1 MRGFSLGRVTRCL
14 AAQVIRPCCSAYLP
28 TPFLP
33 VGVLPALVRTEHL
46 TGLSDLRGIYGC
58 CVRLYRPVPFCCH
71 CLLAPLP
78 EGWGIRLSITVSVH
92 KYTLLV
98 IKRQQLSGDKIHY
111 IIIFL
116 WCIYYIHSMFLVM
129 KYVMGDLYDW

>member
-1 MRGFSLGRVTRCL
+1 
-14 AAQVIRPCCSAYLP
+14 
-28 TPFLP
+28 
-33 VGVLPALVRTEHL
+33 
-46 TGLSDLRGIYGC
+46 
-58 CVRLYRPVPFCCH
+58 
-71 CLLAPLP
+71 
-78 EGWGIRLSITVSVH
+78 LSITVSVH